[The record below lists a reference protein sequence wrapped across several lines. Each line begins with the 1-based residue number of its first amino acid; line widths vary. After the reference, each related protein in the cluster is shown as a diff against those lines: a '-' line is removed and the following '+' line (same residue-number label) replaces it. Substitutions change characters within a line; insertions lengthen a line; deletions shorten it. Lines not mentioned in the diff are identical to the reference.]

1 MQFLALSANLHSIAN
16 YSKKNGGVNWTRV
29 RTLSIDVDK
38 PKSVCRIDCR
48 DRSDGNTC
56 WLVLAGK
63 PDTTFQKEEVI
74 MEVLQYVSK
83 AIGVIGILV
92 ICWGVLLGL
101 IDFIRIEFDYL
112 RGRNVRNRRYLL
124 RHHLG
129 SYLLAGLEFLI
140 AADIVRTIVD
150 PTLVELAILGAIIAI
165 RTAISFFLNMEMKHP
180 HYRTE
185 GES

>member
-1 MQFLALSANLHSIAN
+1 
-16 YSKKNGGVNWTRV
+16 
-29 RTLSIDVDK
+29 
-38 PKSVCRIDCR
+38 
-48 DRSDGNTC
+48 
-56 WLVLAGK
+56 
-63 PDTTFQKEEVI
+63 
-74 MEVLQYVSK
+74 MEILQYVSK
-83 AIGVIGILV
+83 TIGVIGIFV

-101 IDFIRIEFDYL
+101 IDFVRIEFDYL

-150 PTLVELAILGAIIAI
+150 PTLVELAILGSIIAI

>member
-1 MQFLALSANLHSIAN
+1 
-16 YSKKNGGVNWTRV
+16 
-29 RTLSIDVDK
+29 
-38 PKSVCRIDCR
+38 
-48 DRSDGNTC
+48 
-56 WLVLAGK
+56 
-63 PDTTFQKEEVI
+63 
-74 MEVLQYVSK
+74 MEILQYVSK
-83 AIGVIGILV
+83 AIGAIGKLV

-101 IDFIRIEFDYL
+101 IDFVRIEFDCL
-112 RGRNVRNRRYLL
+112 RGRNIRNRRYLL

-150 PTLVELAILGAIIAI
+150 PTLAELAILGSIIAI

>member
-1 MQFLALSANLHSIAN
+1 
-16 YSKKNGGVNWTRV
+16 
-29 RTLSIDVDK
+29 
-38 PKSVCRIDCR
+38 
-48 DRSDGNTC
+48 
-56 WLVLAGK
+56 
-63 PDTTFQKEEVI
+63 

-92 ICWGVLLGL
+92 ICWGVLLGF
-101 IDFIRIEFDYL
+101 IDFVRIEFDYL